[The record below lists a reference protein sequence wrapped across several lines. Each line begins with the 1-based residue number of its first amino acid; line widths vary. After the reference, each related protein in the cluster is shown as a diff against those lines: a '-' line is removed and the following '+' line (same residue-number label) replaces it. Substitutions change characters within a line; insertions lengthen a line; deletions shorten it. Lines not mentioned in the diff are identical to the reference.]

1 MGMMSGKAGLVI
13 GVANQSSIAWAIAE
27 RLAAE
32 GAEVGVTYAAEN
44 LKRRVEGLSAR
55 VGSKVVVPCDVK
67 DDAAIDAACAKMAE
81 VHGGIDFIVHAVAF
95 ASGSELAAGV
105 IGTTRAGFLNTMEV
119 STYSLVALA
128 RGARPYFRPGASI
141 VTLTY
146 IGSDRVCSGYNVM
159 GVAKAAL
166 EAACRYLA
174 TDLGPEGV
182 RVNAISAG
190 PIRTSA
196 AIGLPNFQE
205 MLAKRAHQSPIR
217 RNVTHLDVAN
227 TALYLLSD
235 QSAGT
240 TGSVVWVDGG
250 YNIMGTWADGEA
262 QPSVAGEAPLDK
274 TVGA

>member
-1 MGMMSGKAGLVI
+1 
-13 GVANQSSIAWAIAE
+13 
-27 RLAAE
+27 
-32 GAEVGVTYAAEN
+32 
-44 LKRRVEGLSAR
+44 
-55 VGSKVVVPCDVK
+55 
-67 DDAAIDAACAKMAE
+67 
-81 VHGGIDFIVHAVAF
+81 
-95 ASGSELAAGV
+95 
-105 IGTTRAGFLNTMEV
+105 MEV
-119 STYSLVALA
+119 STYSLVALT
-128 RGARPYFRPGASI
+128 RGARPYFRLGASI

-217 RNVTHLDVAN
+217 RNVTHLDIAN

-250 YNIMGTWADGEA
+250 YNIMGTWAVGEA
-262 QPSVAGEAPLDK
+262 QSSVAGEAPLDK